1 MTATDRKDSFK
12 MSLSKP
18 IAALLVLSV
27 AVSAS
32 PAWAKPR
39 TFGGPPPNRSLDSIR
54 QPVVERTDY
63 VLDLASGG
71 GGLTVADKD
80 RLDAWFSSLGL
91 GYGDRVFVDEAY
103 ASEAREDVARIA
115 ADYGLL
121 IRLGAP
127 VTTGAIQP
135 GSIRVIVSRSSA
147 GVPGCPHWSGRGGT
161 NSTSPNYGC
170 AVNSNL
176 AAMVADPS
184 DLVLGQAGSGTGDA
198 ATAAKAIKVYRET
211 PPTGTKGLTVTQS
224 RGN

>member
-1 MTATDRKDSFK
+1 
-12 MSLSKP
+12 MSPIKP
-18 IAALLVLSV
+18 IAALLLSV

-39 TFGGPPPNRSLDSIR
+39 VFGGPPPNRGLDSIR

-63 VLDLASGG
+63 VLDLAGG
-71 GGLTVADKD
+71 GDGLSPADKG
-80 RLDAWFSSLGL
+80 RLDAWFNSLGL
-91 GYGDRVFVDEAY
+91 GYGDRVWVDEAY
-103 ASEAREDVARIA
+103 GPSAAREDIARIA

-121 IRLGAP
+121 VRDGAP
-127 VTTGAIQP
+127 VTTGSLEP
-135 GSIRVIVSRSSA
+135 GAVRVIVSRSSA
-147 GVPGCPHWSGRGGT
+147 AVPGCPHWSGRGGT

-176 AAMVADPS
+176 AAMIADPS